1 MMTIYGKSRD
11 LLGRVCHAQLKLC
24 LLVLMLAMADL
35 GHAQN
40 QSEAI
45 SLSLKNVPLTTFFKK
60 IEAKTRFTVL
70 YRDAVIAN
78 KQRVTVN
85 SNNRPLQEVLQSV
98 LTPLDLQATFKNR
111 TIVITEYEQP
121 QMRQQ
126 IAQTAQPHQTV
137 RTVSGQVIDEATGE
151 TIIGA
156 SVVEKGTNNGAVTD
170 IDGKFSL
177 NVRGNAP
184 LQISYLGYSTVEVA
198 PYGSTP
204 LRVRM
209 AVNNKLLDEVVVVGY
224 GTQRKSLVTSA
235 ITTFKPTENTR
246 IVNNPGD
253 LLDGSVAGVT
263 ISKTSGNLGSGLSF
277 SVRGAASLNAGNNPL
292 IVVDGIPLINY
303 SADINSM
310 GESMSSLSTI
320 NTTDIESIE
329 VLKDAASAA
338 IYGSR
343 ATNGVILITTKT
355 GREGK
360 AKLDVNV
367 SMGVSNFANKNG
379 FKMVNSTEYL
389 QAVNEG
395 IDNYNAQNG
404 LKPGDLGYLIHRV
417 NPFGD
422 LPDVDWLGMILR
434 TGYTYNADFALSGGS
449 ASTNYF
455 IGGNVLSQDGVIKK
469 NHFTKYGFKTNVKH
483 SFNKWLEVSSNN
495 NVVYNVNNRIPGSGN
510 GSSVIGRSITQRPYD
525 RPYRPNGGYYVGG
538 TNDLIYHNIIQML
551 NEEENYLN
559 NFRYLGT
566 LTATLHLAKNLSVK
580 NSLSVDVAHTD
591 DNIYYNANHS
601 YGRSVGVITE
611 GSRIFKS
618 YLLET
623 YANYNNSIG
632 KTFNYDLM
640 LGHSFQRTDYKKTT
654 VEGQG
659 YPSPSFDVTGVAA
672 EIVSAGSSITAY
684 AMDSYFG
691 RANLSYLDRYI
702 VNLTLRADG
711 SSKFAKAN
719 RYGYFPSVSLGWNAS
734 NEKFWKS
741 KGTDLKVRLSYGRT
755 GNQEGIG
762 IYASQ
767 PLISG
772 GNNYKMKSGIAIS
785 SSGNEDLQWEKADQY
800 NVGFD
805 LAFLHGKIN
814 MVFDAYLKNTL
825 NLLYNKPVPTTSGF
839 TSIISNIGSMQNK
852 GIEFTLNGHFNF
864 GDLRWTSSLNI
875 AHNKNKLTKLLGDQD
890 IITYGSL
897 RAYQVGREV
906 GAWYLYKAIGIY
918 QTDEEVPEGL
928 YKQGVRAGDVK
939 YEGYEDGKIDANDL
953 RFVGSSNPKIFGG
966 WNNTFTYKN
975 FELNLM
981 LAYKFGQKVYSVALQ
996 QSERIGGEYGLTEE
1010 AFQNRWTGPGTSNT
1024 QPRAYN
1030 AFTNNYKYSTRHLQ
1044 DGSFIRM
1051 RSATFSYKFSKVT
1064 IAKLGLKALRLYVQG
1079 DNLFLITTNGYRGYD
1094 PEIMNNTEPAYQG
1107 YDNYI
1112 VPQPRIV
1119 TFGLNATF

>member
-1 MMTIYGKSRD
+1 MTIYAKSKD
-11 LLGRVCHAQLKLC
+11 LLRGIHFSHLKIC
-24 LLVLMLAMADL
+24 LLALMLAFMESA
-35 GHAQN
+35 HAQS
-40 QSEAI
+40 QSDAI
-45 SLSLKNVPLTTFFKK
+45 SLNLKNVPLTTFFKK
-60 IEAKTRFTVL
+60 IEAQTSFTVL
-70 YRDAVIAN
+70 YRDALIAN
-78 KQRVTVN
+78 KQRVSVN
-85 SNNRPLQEVLQSV
+85 SKNRPLQEVLRSV
-98 LTPLDLQATFKNR
+98 LSPLDLQATFKNR
-111 TIVITEYEQP
+111 TIVITEF
-121 QMRQQ
+121 RQHAANQ
-126 IAQTAQPHQTV
+126 QTAQVAQPHQAA
-137 RTVSGQVIDEATGE
+137 RTVTGQVIDEATGE

-156 SVVEKGTNNGAVTD
+156 SVVEKGTSNGAVTD
-170 IDGKFSL
+170 IDGNFTL
-177 NVRGNAP
+177 NVKGNAP
-184 LQISYLGYSTVEVA
+184 ILISYLGYSTVEVSPNA
-198 PYGSTP
+198 NGPIK
-204 LRVRM
+204 VKM
-209 AVNNKLLDEVVVVGY
+209 AVNNKQLDEVVVVGY

-246 IVNNPGD
+246 VVNNPGD
-253 LLDGSVAGVT
+253 MLDGSVAGVT

-277 SVRGAASLNAGNNPL
+277 SVRGAASLNAGNDPL

-343 ATNGVILITTKT
+343 ATNGVILITTKS

-367 SMGVSNFANKNG
+367 STGISSFANKNG
-379 FKMVNSTEYL
+379 IKMANSAQYL

-395 IDNYNAQNG
+395 IDNYNAQNN
-404 LKPGDLGYLIHRV
+404 LNPGDLGYLVHRV
-417 NPFGD
+417 NPFGN
-422 LPDVDWLGMILR
+422 LPDVDWLGMILQ
-434 TGYTYNADFALSGGS
+434 TGHTYNADVALSGGS
-449 ASTNYF
+449 SSTNYF
-455 IGGNVLSQDGVIKK
+455 IGANILSQDGVIKK
-469 NHFTKYGFKTNVKH
+469 NHFTKYGFKTNLKH
-483 SFNKWLEVSSNN
+483 SFNKWLDISSNN
-495 NVVYNVNNRIPGSGN
+495 DVVYTINNRIPGSGN

-525 RPYRPNGGYYVGG
+525 RPFRPNGGYYVGG
-538 TNDLIYHNIIQML
+538 TSDLIYHNIIQML
-551 NEEENYLN
+551 NEEDNHLN

-566 LTATLHLAKNLSVK
+566 LTATLHLAKNLSIK

-591 DNIYYNANHS
+591 DYIYYNENHP
-601 YGRSVGVITE
+601 YGASVGVIDE

-618 YLLET
+618 YLIET
-623 YANYNNSIG
+623 YANYNNTIG
-632 KTFNYDLM
+632 KGFSYDLM
-640 LGHSFQRTDYKKTT
+640 LGHSFQHTDYKKTT

-719 RYGYFPSVSLGWNAS
+719 RYGYFPSASLGWNVS

-741 KGTDLKVRLSYGRT
+741 KGTDLKIRLSYGRT

-772 GNNYKMKSGIAIS
+772 GNNYNLKSGIAIS
-785 SSGNEDLQWEKADQY
+785 SPGNENLQWEKADQY
-800 NVGFD
+800 NAGFD

-814 MVFDAYLKNTL
+814 MVFDVYLKNTL

-852 GIEFTLNGHFNF
+852 GVEFTLNGHFNV
-864 GDLRWTSSLNI
+864 GGVKWTSSLNI
-875 AHNKNKLTKLLGDQD
+875 SHNKNKLTKLLGDED

-906 GAWYLYKAIGIY
+906 GAWYVYKAIGIF
-918 QTDEEVPEGL
+918 QSDDEVPEGL

-953 RFVGSSNPKIFGG
+953 RFVGSSNPKVFGG
-966 WNNTFTYKN
+966 WNNTFAYKN

-981 LAYKFGQKVYSVALQ
+981 LSYKFGQKVYSSALQ

-1010 AFQNRWTGPGTSNT
+1010 AFLNRWTGPGTSNT

-1030 AFTNNYKYSTRHLQ
+1030 AFTNNYKTSTRYLQ
-1044 DGSFIRM
+1044 NGSFVRM
-1051 RSATFSYKFSKVT
+1051 RSATLSYRFPKALIGKM
-1064 IAKLGLKALRLYVQG
+1064 GLNGLRLYVQG
-1079 DNLFLITTNGYRGYD
+1079 DNLFLITAKGYRGFD
-1094 PEIMNNTEPAYQG
+1094 PEIMNNVEPAYQG

-1112 VPQPRIV
+1112 VPQPRTV